1 MNRTNQTKKL
11 KIAVLIKRFIAT
23 GGAEKYAV
31 EVTRR
36 LLAKGHRIDLYAM
49 EADDSLLDDINFYQI
64 PKKLTFSSVLN
75 SYSFAR
81 EAARMLKGKAYDI
94 THSHERGFLQDI
106 STVHTFPYIKGS
118 ENYSLV
124 KKIDQIY
131 LSPRSR
137 LHLWLEQ
144 KQMESLM
151 LVAVS
156 ETIKDDIKKYYCRDQ
171 MISVITPGVDIDWF
185 NPRWITANR
194 KKLRQEAGIF
204 DRELVVLFVG
214 SEFRRKG
221 LDNLIPAVAVG
232 ARLLVVGTG
241 ERYRHYQRLADRC
254 GVAGRVEFKGLSDNI
269 RNDYA
274 LADVVVLPSLAE
286 AFGMSILEG
295 MACGLPVITSLYA
308 GVSSLIKDGVN
319 GFTFHDPAMLP
330 EILRRFSDPKL
341 KKRIGIQ
348 ARKTAEAHTWD
359 ATSEKYEELCC
370 QIVKRKG
377 VVSSVSGC

>member
-1 MNRTNQTKKL
+1 MNRINQTKKL
-11 KIAVLIKRFIAT
+11 KIAVLIKRFIGT

-36 LLAKGHRIDLYAM
+36 LRAMGHCVDLYAM
-49 EADDSLLDDINFYQI
+49 EADDSLLDDINFYRV
-64 PKKLTFSSVLN
+64 PKRLTFSSVLN

-81 EAARMLKGKAYDI
+81 ESAMMLKGKAYDI
-94 THSHERGFLQDI
+94 IHSHERGFLQDI

-118 ENYSLV
+118 ENYSLL
-124 KKIDQIY
+124 KKIDRIY

-137 LHLWLEQ
+137 LHIWLEQ
-144 KQMESLM
+144 KQMETLM

-156 ETIKDDIKKYYCRDQ
+156 DTIKDDIKKYYCRDQ
-171 MISVITPGVDIDWF
+171 MISVITPGTDIDWF
-185 NPRWITANR
+185 NPRWIKANR
-194 KKLRQEAGIF
+194 KKLRQEAGIS
-204 DRELVVLFVG
+204 DRELVILFVG
-214 SEFRRKG
+214 SEFKRKG
-221 LDNLIPAVAVG
+221 LDNLIPAVDVG

-241 ERYRHYQRLADRC
+241 ERHRRYQRLADRC
-254 GVAGRVEFKGLSDNI
+254 GVADRVEFKGLSNNI

-274 LADVVVLPSLAE
+274 VADVVVLPSLAE

-295 MACGLPVITSLYA
+295 MACGLPVITSLHT
-308 GVSSLIKDGVN
+308 GVSSLIKDGIN

-341 KKRIGIQ
+341 QKRIGVQ

-359 ATSEKYEELCC
+359 TTSEKFEELCYRIA
-370 QIVKRKG
+370 QKDQRVYP
-377 VVSSVSGC
+377 